1 MIRVFLYIND
11 LEFIESKEDTRWMA
25 AKLREPV
32 AGIAVIDVLPLHN
45 LHGNLLPDLILELLT
60 PFLQRSTH
68 SPIAG

>member
-1 MIRVFLYIND
+1 
-11 LEFIESKEDTRWMA
+11 
-25 AKLREPV
+25 
-32 AGIAVIDVLPLHN
+32 VIDVLPLHN